1 MLAPRRKLWSTPEPA
16 IDIALDYANLTVNDI
31 VYDVGC
37 GDGRVLIRMAS
48 MSINNTDDDCG
59 VIFYN
64 EDGDGCPL
72 QQNQPTTH
80 HNHTIKRQ
88 QHQCKQFIGIEIS
101 EERVIEARQNI
112 QIAKLDGTIP
122 SHVSIEIICSN
133 ALNIDYKNATV
144 IFLYLVPRGLRLI
157 KPLVW
162 STEEKSLITT
172 VANRSDDDNNNNN
185 EGVEEDTTTA
195 PSTFKIINSNKTNQ
209 QPRRIITYMSPFID
223 TPYVRKEY
231 CEHQMG
237 SAWPIFLYHCSMP

>member
-48 MSINNTDDDCG
+48 MSITVDDDCG
-59 VIFYN
+59 VIFYD
-64 EDGDGCPL
+64 EDGDC
-72 QQNQPTTH
+72 PTTS
-80 HNHTIKRQ
+80 HTVKRQ

-122 SHVSIEIICSN
+122 SHVSIEIICFN
-133 ALNIDYKNATV
+133 ALNVDYTNATV

-162 STEEKSLITT
+162 STAEKSLITT
-172 VANRSDDDNNNNN
+172 VANRSDDDDNNN
-185 EGVEEDTTTA
+185 EEEDTSTSTTTA
-195 PSTFKIINSNKTNQ
+195 PSTFQIINSNTKNQ